1 MRARVVVIVLIVIA
15 AGLAAQPSFST
26 ERLRVAGPA
35 GPMGGTL
42 TRPASAR
49 RSPAVVTLTGS
60 GAHFRDGN
68 RTDND
73 AYRPFRDI
81 ANRLAS
87 CGVAT
92 LRLDD
97 RGVGESAGNANAAT
111 AEDTK
116 ADAEAALRYL
126 RSRSDID
133 PARLGVIG
141 HSYGAVIAPMVAADD
156 PGLGAVILLGGPAKN
171 FRETMRFQWR
181 YRIEQDPAIAPG
193 DRADALTQ
201 AMRQQEVNVAAST
214 EAWRRSIQD
223 LDPLAAARRLRMP
236 VLILQGLTDRA
247 VPPEDARALEHA
259 IRESGNTRVR
269 LQLFPAINHHFNVDP
284 VGATDAYARLPSQ
297 AVAPVVLDTMCS
309 WLSEMWGTPR

>member
-1 MRARVVVIVLIVIA
+1 MRLWFVAISMGLAV
-15 AGLAAQPSFST
+15 GLAAQGSFNT
-26 ERLRVAGPA
+26 ERLRIAGPA

-42 TRPASAR
+42 TRPASVR

-68 RTDND
+68 RTEGD

-81 ANRLAS
+81 ADRLVS

-133 PARLGVIG
+133 PARLGLIG
-141 HSYGAVIAPMVAADD
+141 HSYGGVIAPMVAADD
-156 PGLGAVILLGGPAKN
+156 PSLSAVVLLGGPAKN

-181 YRIEQDPAIAPG
+181 YNIERDPAIAPAE
-193 DRADALTQ
+193 RAEALSR
-201 AMRQQEVNVAAST
+201 AMRQQEANVAAST

-223 LDPLAAARRLRMP
+223 RDPLVAARRLRMP

-247 VPPEDARALEHA
+247 VPPEDARALERA

-297 AVAPVVLDTMCS
+297 AVAPVVLDAMCE
-309 WLSEMWGTPR
+309 WFKEIWRPL

>member
-1 MRARVVVIVLIVIA
+1 MRSLLVVIPIGIVA
-15 AGLAAQPSFST
+15 VLAAQPSFIV
-26 ERLRVAGPA
+26 EELRVPGPA
-35 GPMGGTL
+35 GQMGGTL

-68 RTDND
+68 RTPDD
-73 AYRPFRDI
+73 SYRPFRDI
-81 ANRLAS
+81 AERLAS

-97 RGVGESAGNANAAT
+97 RGVGESAGSANAAA

-133 PARLGVIG
+133 PARLGLIG
-141 HSYGAVIAPMVAADD
+141 HSYGGVIAPMVAADD
-156 PGLGAVILLGGPAKN
+156 PSLGAVVLLGGPAKN
-171 FRETMRFQWR
+171 FRETMRYQWR
-181 YRIEQDPAIAPG
+181 YRIEQDPAIAPAE
-193 DRADALTQ
+193 RADALAR
-201 AMRQQEVNVAAST
+201 AMRQQEANVAAST

-223 LDPLAAARRLRMP
+223 LDPLVAARRLRMP

-247 VPPEDARALEHA
+247 VPPEDARTLEQA
-259 IRESGNTRVR
+259 ISESGNTRVR
-269 LQLFPAINHHFNVDP
+269 VRLFPTINHHFNVDP
-284 VGATDAYARLPSQ
+284 IGATDGYARLPSQ
-297 AVAPVVLDTMCS
+297 AVAPVVLDAICG
-309 WLSEMWGTPR
+309 WLTEVWGPAR